1 MSCCFLLRWLGDGC
15 FGGQFGVKKTLAECL
30 VIRGDASLHEFF
42 GNVLNMICAGRIR
55 RGEIEGVS
63 GVCMDMN
70 RTLLVHVVSES
81 KDKKGN
87 VRGPSD
93 VRVVVDV
100 MRNEKGGLKCASDI
114 TESSGFGL
122 GIWIE
127 PLLYLIK

>member
-1 MSCCFLLRWLGDGC
+1 MVC
-15 FGGQFGVKKTLAECL
+15 
-30 VIRGDASLHEFF
+30 GDASFCEFS
-42 GNVLNMICAGRIR
+42 GDILDMICTGRIR
-55 RGEIEGVS
+55 RGEIEGVG

-87 VRGPSD
+87 VRGLTSFVNVKSSD
-93 VRVVVDV
+93 VGVVVDI

-122 GIWIE
+122 GIWVE
-127 PLLYLIK
+127 PLLNLIKQYL

>member
-1 MSCCFLLRWLGDGC
+1 M
-15 FGGQFGVKKTLAECL
+15 T
-30 VIRGDASLHEFF
+30 RGDTRLNEFF
-42 GNVLNMICAGRIR
+42 GDVLNVICTGRVGGGKIKR
-55 RGEIEGVS
+55 IGGM
-63 GVCMDMN
+63 CMDMN

-87 VRGPSD
+87 VRGLTSFVNVKSSD

-122 GIWIE
+122 GIWVE
-127 PLLYLIK
+127 PLLNLIK